1 MANLPITEQTDEE
14 MLAELGALAETKAA
28 RSHTAEEE
36 RLIAGFQD
44 ILNFVETHNRPPA
57 HGEDRDL
64 FERLYAVRLDRLR
77 EQTQFH
83 PLLAAM
89 DEHGLLAAREED
101 STALQ
106 DLDDDAL
113 LAELGLGGDD
123 PADITTLRHVAP
135 RNTINAS
142 EEIAS
147 RAPCPDF
154 ADYKPL
160 FDRVRED
167 LRTGVRQA
175 RKFVRDASIKQGEFF
190 ILGGQLAY
198 VALVPEELETEH
210 GHPNGRLRVIFD
222 NATQSETLL
231 RSFQRALYKPELD
244 GRRISDPELGP
255 LFGSEPEDGDQDSGT
270 IYVLRSR
277 SDHPFIAA
285 HRDVI
290 HKIGVTG
297 GRVEARLAGAATDP
311 TYLMAPVDVVATYK
325 LSGIDGRR
333 LEAMFHRVFAASRL
347 DLAVPDRFGSSARP
361 REWFL
366 APLPVIDEVVT
377 RIRDGSIVGVSY
389 DPSTASL
396 VEAGTPNLGA

>member
-1 MANLPITEQTDEE
+1 MAERPIIEQTDEE
-14 MLAELGALAETKAA
+14 MLAELGALAETNAA
-28 RSHTAEEE
+28 RARTAEEE
-36 RLIAGFQD
+36 RAIAGFED
-44 ILNFVETHNRPPA
+44 ILKFVATHGRAPL
-57 HGEDRDL
+57 HGEDRDI

-83 PLLAAM
+83 DLLAPM
-89 DEHGLLAAREED
+89 DEHGLLAVRED
-101 STALQ
+101 ASAALQ
-106 DLDDDAL
+106 DMDDDAL

-123 PADITTLRHVAP
+123 PADITTLRHVVP

-142 EEIAS
+142 DDVAS
-147 RAPCPDF
+147 RVPCPDF
-154 ADYKPL
+154 GDYKAL
-160 FDRVRED
+160 FDQVRED
-167 LRTGVRQA
+167 LRNGVRQT

-198 VALVPEELETEH
+198 VAFVPEELETEH

-255 LFGSEPEDGDQDSGT
+255 LFGSEPEDGDLGSGT

-277 SDHPFIAA
+277 SNHPFIAA

-311 TYLMAPVDVVATYK
+311 TYLMAAVDIVATYK
-325 LSGIDGRR
+325 LSGIDRKR
-333 LEAMFHRVFAASRL
+333 LEAIFHRVFAASRL
-347 DLAVPDRFGSSARP
+347 DLAIPDRFGGSARP

-377 RIRDGSIVGVSY
+377 RIRDGSIVAFNY
-389 DPSTASL
+389 EPSTASL
-396 VEAGTPNLGA
+396 VSSQ

>member
-1 MANLPITEQTDEE
+1 MADRPIIEQTDEE
-14 MLAELGALAETKAA
+14 MLAELGALTEAKAA
-28 RSHTAEEE
+28 RTYTAEEE
-36 RLIAGFQD
+36 RVIAGFED
-44 ILNFVETHNRPPA
+44 ILKFVSEHGHAPL
-57 HGEDRDL
+57 HGEDRDI

-77 EQTQFH
+77 EQTGFH
-83 PLLAAM
+83 DLLAPM
-89 DEHGLLAAREED
+89 DEHGLLSAREDE
-101 STALQ
+101 SGALQ

-113 LAELGLGGDD
+113 LAELGLGGED

-135 RNTINAS
+135 RNTINAAD
-142 EEIAS
+142 EVAS

-160 FDRVRED
+160 FDQVREE

-255 LFGSEPEDGDQDSGT
+255 LFGSEPEDGDVDSGT
-270 IYVLRSR
+270 IYVLRSH

-285 HRDVI
+285 HREVI

-297 GRVEARLAGAATDP
+297 GRVEARIAGASTDP
-311 TYLMAPVDVVATYK
+311 TYLMAAVEVVATYK
-325 LSGIDGRR
+325 LAGIDGKR
-333 LEAMFHRVFAASRL
+333 LEAIFHRVFAASRL
-347 DLAVPDRFGSSARP
+347 DLAIPDRFGGSARP

-366 APLPVIDEVVT
+366 APLPVIDEVVS
-377 RIRDGSIVGVSY
+377 RIRDGSITELVY
-389 DPSTASL
+389 DPTTASL
-396 VEAGTPNLGA
+396 SKPTD

>member
-1 MANLPITEQTDEE
+1 MAEDPAIEQTDEE
-14 MLAELGALAETKAA
+14 MLAELGALAETNAA
-28 RSHTAEEE
+28 RTHTAEEE
-36 RLIAGFQD
+36 RVIAGFED
-44 ILNFVETHNRPPA
+44 ILKFVAEHGRPPL
-57 HGEDRDL
+57 HGEDRDI

-83 PLLAAM
+83 DLLVPM
-89 DEHGLLAAREED
+89 DERGLLAALD
-101 STALQ
+101 DDTAALQ

-113 LAELGLGGDD
+113 LAELGLGGED
-123 PADITTLRHVAP
+123 PADITTLRHVVP
-135 RNTINAS
+135 RNTINPAD
-142 EEIAS
+142 EVAS

-175 RKFVRDASIKQGEFF
+175 RKFVRDASIKQNEFF
-190 ILGGQLAY
+190 ILGGQIAY
-198 VALVPEELETEH
+198 VAFVPDDLETEH

-255 LFGSEPEDGDQDSGT
+255 LFGSEPEDDDIDSGT
-270 IYVLRSR
+270 IYVLRSN
-277 SDHPFIAA
+277 SQHPFIAA
-285 HRDVI
+285 HREVI

-297 GRVEARLAGAATDP
+297 GRVEDRVAGASTNP

-325 LSGIDGRR
+325 LAGIERKR
-333 LEAMFHRVFAASRL
+333 LEAIFHRVFAASRL
-347 DLAVPDRFGSSARP
+347 DLAIPDRFGGSARP
-361 REWFL
+361 KEWFL
-366 APLPVIDEVVT
+366 APLPVIDEVVN
-377 RIRDGSIVGVSY
+377 RIRDGSITTLIY
-389 DPSTASL
+389 EPSTASL
-396 VEAGTPNLGA
+396 MASDEKS

>member
-1 MANLPITEQTDEE
+1 MVNRPVIQQTDEE
-14 MLAELGALAETKAA
+14 MLAELGALAEMKAVHT
-28 RSHTAEEE
+28 HTAEEE
-36 RLIAGFQD
+36 RVIAGFED
-44 ILNFVETHNRPPA
+44 ILKFVTTHGRPPL
-57 HGEDRDL
+57 HGEDRDI

-77 EQTQFH
+77 EQTRFH
-83 PLLAAM
+83 DLLAPM
-89 DEHGLLAAREED
+89 DEYGLLRASED
-101 STALQ
+101 DSAALQ

-123 PADITTLRHVAP
+123 PDAITTLRHVAP
-135 RNTINAS
+135 RNMINAAD
-142 EEIAS
+142 EVAS
-147 RAPCPDF
+147 RSPCPDF

-160 FDRVRED
+160 FDQVRED

-198 VALVPEELETEH
+198 VAFVPDEMDTEH
-210 GHPNGRLRVIFD
+210 GHRNGRLRVIFD

-255 LFGSEPEDGDQDSGT
+255 LFGSEPEDGDVESGT

-297 GRVEARLAGAATDP
+297 GRVETRLAGAASDP

-325 LSGIDGRR
+325 LSGIDRRR
-333 LEAMFHRVFAASRL
+333 LEAIFHRVFATSRL
-347 DLAVPDRFGSSARP
+347 DLAIPDRFGGSARP

-377 RIRDGSIVGVSY
+377 RIRDGSITDLTY
-389 DPSTASL
+389 EPATASL
-396 VEAGTPNLGA
+396 VKSG

>member
-1 MANLPITEQTDEE
+1 VADRSVIEQTDEE
-14 MLAELGALAETKAA
+14 MLAELGVLAEAEST
-28 RSHTAEEE
+28 RTHTAEEE
-36 RLIAGFQD
+36 RVIAGFED
-44 ILNFVETHNRPPA
+44 ILKFVAAHGRPPL
-57 HGEDRDL
+57 HGEDRDI

-77 EQTQFH
+77 EQTRFYD
-83 PLLAAM
+83 LLAPM
-89 DEHGLLAAREED
+89 DAHGLLAVEGDGSA
-101 STALQ
+101 ALQ
-106 DLDDDAL
+106 GLDDDAL

-135 RNTINAS
+135 RNTINSAD
-142 EEIAS
+142 EVAS

-160 FDRVRED
+160 FDQVRED

-175 RKFVRDASIKQGEFF
+175 RKFVRDASITQGEFF

-198 VALVPEELETEH
+198 VAFVPGNLETEH

-244 GRRISDPELGP
+244 GRRISTPDSGP
-255 LFGSEPEDGDQDSGT
+255 LFGSESEDDDINSGT
-270 IYVLRSR
+270 IYVVRSR
-277 SDHPFIAA
+277 SEHPFIAQ

-297 GRVEARLAGAATDP
+297 GRVEARLSGAATDP

-325 LSGIDGRR
+325 LAGIDRKR
-333 LEAMFHRVFAASRL
+333 LEAIFHRVFTASRL
-347 DLAVPDRFGSSARP
+347 DLAIPDRFGGSTRP

-366 APLPVIDEVVT
+366 APLPVIDEVVN
-377 RIRDGSIVGVSY
+377 RIRDGSITTLTY
-389 DPSTASL
+389 EPSTASL
-396 VEAGTPNLGA
+396 VASDSNS